1 VLGGEEWSMQL
12 LEAAA
17 IYAGV
22 NILILLVLA
31 VLVMLGRRKHKI
43 RLGDA
48 GNEDFLR
55 AVRAHANAAEYI
67 PAGIAGLVTLA
78 LFDPVTSPLF
88 LHACGLLLTGGRILH
103 GIGLHT
109 GVLNAGR
116 MLGMV
121 MTWLSFLLIGGGLL
135 YAGLSQQL

>member
-1 VLGGEEWSMQL
+1 MQL

-22 NILILLVLA
+22 NILILLVLS
-31 VLVMLGRRKHKI
+31 VLVVRGRQKHKI
-43 RLGDA
+43 SLGDA

-55 AVRAHANAAEYI
+55 LQRAHANAAEYI

-78 LFDPVTSPLF
+78 LFDPATSPLF

-103 GIGLHT
+103 GVGLHT

-116 MLGMV
+116 VLGMSL
-121 MTWLSFLLIGGGLL
+121 TWLSFLLIGGGLI
-135 YAGLSQQL
+135 YVGLSQQL